1 MNEINVYIGGQIRK
15 YRKANSMTLQQLAD
29 VIHKSRATVC
39 KYENGEI
46 SIDIAT
52 LYEISQALQ
61 VSFGQLTSYQP
72 TLPPSPPPTVGTLQR
87 SPFFQAKRLYFYF
100 YDGRY
105 HRLKDGVIDI
115 HEHAERPGT
124 YVASFTLCSVS
135 GNGCSNE
142 SLLYRARCLQRYADP
157 VYLFQPA
164 QSAGGRPAVYFQSAG
179 DAGLYR
185 WPSLRHFQRGPDA
198 LCLPLSGD
206 AESTGTGR
214 ESASAAVVL
223 QTGDPAMGAAEYAAD
238 RQPQRRGFRVFVIE
252 EKKKKGEKDVSVL
265 LLFIFRYCLFPL
277 GDVHLGQRIC
287 LRGDTQGFIIN
298 MGVDLRGIQVVMSQ
312 NLLDRPDV
320 HAVLQHQGRCRV
332 A

>member
-1 MNEINVYIGGQIRK
+1 MNEINIYIGGQIRK
-15 YRKANSMTLQQLAD
+15 YRKANGMTLQQLAD

-39 KYENGEI
+39 KYESGEI

-72 TLPPSPPPTVGTLQR
+72 TLPPSPPPTVWTLQR

-142 SLLYRARCLQRYADP
+142 SYYTGNVVYSDMLIRFTFFNQLNPLEEDLLYIFNPLEMRDYTDGLLCGISSADLMPCAFRCLVTLNPQELDE
-157 VYLFQPA
+157 
-164 QSAGGRPAVYFQSAG
+164 
-179 DAGLYR
+179 
-185 WPSLRHFQRGPDA
+185 SLRQRLLFSKQEIRRWG
-198 LCLPLSGD
+198 
-206 AESTGTGR
+206 E
-214 ESASAAVVL
+214 
-223 QTGDPAMGAAEYAAD
+223 AEYAAD
-238 RQPQRRGFRVFVIE
+238 RQPQCRGFRIFVIE
-252 EKKKKGEKDVSVL
+252 EKRGRRTFPSFSFSFSYFDIVY
-265 LLFIFRYCLFPL
+265 FRL
-277 GDVHLGQRIC
+277 G
-287 LRGDTQGFIIN
+287 
-298 MGVDLRGIQVVMSQ
+298 MST
-312 NLLDRPDV
+312 LDRGFAFAATRRASLSIWV
-320 HAVLQHQGRCRV
+320 
-332 A
+332 

>member
-1 MNEINVYIGGQIRK
+1 MNEINIYIGGQIRK
-15 YRKANSMTLQQLAD
+15 YRKANGMTLQQLAD

-39 KYENGEI
+39 KYESGEI

-61 VSFGQLTSYQP
+61 VFFGQLTSYQP

-142 SLLYRARCLQRYADP
+142 SYYTGNVVYSDMLIRFTFFNQLNPLEEDLLYIFNPLEMRDYTDGLLCGISSADLMP
-157 VYLFQPA
+157 CAF
-164 QSAGGRPAVYFQSAG
+164 
-179 DAGLYR
+179 
-185 WPSLRHFQRGPDA
+185 
-198 LCLPLSGD
+198 LSGD
-206 AESTGTGR
+206 AESAGTGR
-214 ESASAAVVL
+214 EPAPTAVVL
-223 QTGDPAMGAAEYAAD
+223 QTGDPAVGEAEYAAD
-238 RQPQRRGFRVFVIE
+238 RQPQCREFRIFVIE
-252 EKKKKGEKDVSVL
+252 EKKKKRGEGRFRPSPFHISI
-265 LLFIFRYCLFPL
+265 LFI
-277 GDVHLGQRIC
+277 
-287 LRGDTQGFIIN
+287 
-298 MGVDLRGIQVVMSQ
+298 S
-312 NLLDRPDV
+312 
-320 HAVLQHQGRCRV
+320 A
-332 A
+332 

>member
-15 YRKANSMTLQQLAD
+15 YRKANGMTLQQLAD
-29 VIHKSRATVC
+29 VIHKSRATAC

-46 SIDIAT
+46 SIDIAA

-142 SLLYRARCLQRYADP
+142 SYYTGNVVYSDMLIRFTFFNQLNPLEEDLLYIFNPLEMRDYTDGLLCGISSADLMPCAFRCLVTLNPQELDE
-157 VYLFQPA
+157 
-164 QSAGGRPAVYFQSAG
+164 
-179 DAGLYR
+179 
-185 WPSLRHFQRGPDA
+185 SLRQR
-198 LCLPLSGD
+198 
-206 AESTGTGR
+206 
-214 ESASAAVVL
+214 
-223 QTGDPAMGAAEYAAD
+223 
-238 RQPQRRGFRVFVIE
+238 
-252 EKKKKGEKDVSVL
+252 
-265 LLFIFRYCLFPL
+265 LLFSKQEIRRWGKL
-277 GDVHLGQRIC
+277 
-287 LRGDTQGFIIN
+287 N
-298 MGVDLRGIQVVMSQ
+298 M
-312 NLLDRPDV
+312 LLIGNRSAEDS
-320 HAVLQHQGRCRV
+320 AFL
-332 A
+332 